1 MSLENPRAKLWRKRN
16 SSSRIPKS
24 EAVATCPTFRCR
36 YRDRALLRPWMSMR
50 VLVMQFFLATDCTTF
65 TILLA
70 GTLFLASLFIPAG
83 I

>member
-1 MSLENPRAKLWRKRN
+1 
-16 SSSRIPKS
+16 
-24 EAVATCPTFRCR
+24 
-36 YRDRALLRPWMSMR
+36 MR

-70 GTLFLASLFIPAG
+70 GTLFLASLFIPTG